1 MAERSKYHIRL
12 ANSDDVQ
19 AISNLT
25 IAAYSKWIAVIDRN
39 PLPMDIDYNEAIK
52 IHRFDLLYEGLTLRA
67 LIETYQSEDCLYIEN
82 LCVAPEAQRRGL
94 GKTLLKHAEQIA
106 IQTHNQSIRLDTN
119 KLFTGNVA
127 LYHQNGYITEW
138 EKPISGGIH
147 VRMCKALG

>member
-67 LIETYQSEDCLYIEN
+67 LIETYQSEDCLFIEN

-106 IQTHNQSIRLDTN
+106 IQTHNQIY
-119 KLFTGNVA
+119 KA
-127 LYHQNGYITEW
+127 GYE
-138 EKPISGGIH
+138 
-147 VRMCKALG
+147 